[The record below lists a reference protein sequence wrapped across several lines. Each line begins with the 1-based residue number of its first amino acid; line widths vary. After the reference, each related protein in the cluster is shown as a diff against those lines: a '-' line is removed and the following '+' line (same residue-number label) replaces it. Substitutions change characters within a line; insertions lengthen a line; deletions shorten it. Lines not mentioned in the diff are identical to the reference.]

1 MPSPEQVV
9 QFIDRWSK
17 APASERSAAQS
28 FLNELCDLIGA
39 PRPTATPDYQFEL
52 PIPYTPPTG
61 KRTTKYI
68 DLYKRGCFVLEAKKY
83 TDQPVE
89 SSELALAL
97 DDGPARKGGV
107 ARGTGQWDAAMHKA
121 FEQAEWYAHHLPRDE
136 PSPPFLLV
144 VDVGHVIELYADFS
158 GRGRNYTAYPDTTS
172 HRLPLAALAK
182 SEVRE
187 RLRIL
192 FTDPAQLDPSQH
204 AAAVTREI
212 AGHLANL
219 AKSLEKAGHPPKLV
233 AEFLCRCLFCMFA
246 EDVGLLP
253 PKSFREFLESLRRNT
268 GSFVPLMEA
277 LFREMDK
284 GASVSTILRQKL
296 LRFNGGLFREQ
307 TVLPV
312 DDTQLG
318 LLISAAKCDWHLVE
332 PAIFGTLLER
342 ALSDTERGKLG
353 AHFTQRSYVERLVL
367 PTVIDPLREDWR
379 AAREEAVAAANR
391 DDLTQARA
399 HVRAFHQK
407 LCAVRV
413 LDPAC
418 GSGNFLYVTLEH
430 LKRLEGEVL
439 ELLRRFGEKQDP
451 AVTVDPH
458 QLLGLELNERA
469 VPIAELVLWIG
480 YLQWHFRVHGQV
492 LPAEPVLK
500 EFRNIQHAD
509 AVLAYDGQPKPVTAK
524 MAETNPKL
532 PGLPDNWR
540 EKVAQH
546 TGQIFVWDRKS
557 TKIDPATGREV
568 PDETRQTLIFA
579 YANPRPAEWPKADF
593 IVGNPPFLGA
603 SKLRADLG
611 DGYAGTLR
619 SVYPDVPDSVDF
631 VMYWWHKAAELA
643 AAGKVRRF
651 GFITTNSLTQTF
663 ARRVVQRALDGG
675 LGLVFAVPD
684 HPWVD
689 TTDGAAVRIAMTAA
703 QKGSTAGQL
712 LEVLKE
718 TPVKDGAA
726 DLEFSQS
733 DGTIHADL
741 TVGVAVSKTV
751 PLQANEGLSSPGM
764 KLHGSGFIVTPEE
777 AAGLGLGKAPGLEKH
792 IRPYRNGRDLA
803 DKPRGVLV
811 IDLFGLSADKVRTS
825 FPKVYDWVLARVKPE
840 RDANARSSYRLNWW
854 IFGEPRKDLRPAM
867 LGLKRYIATIETT
880 KHRVFQFL
888 EAEVIPDNM
897 LIVAALE
904 DAYYLG
910 VLSSHL
916 HSTYAVAA
924 GGWLGFGNDPRYN
937 KSRCFDPFPF
947 PDCTEKQ
954 KDKIRKLAE
963 ELDAHRKRV
972 QQKHGLGLTDIY
984 NVLGKVRAGEPLTEK
999 DKAVHDAALV
1009 ATLKQLHDDLDAAVA
1024 EAYGWAWPLTD
1035 AQILEKVVALN
1046 AKRAAEEQA
1055 GVIRWL
1061 RPDYQAKGE
1070 LTLEAGGGAAPKPKA
1085 TKAKKTGKL
1094 TWPAKLADRTKAV
1107 EAALA
1112 GAEHPLTTQEIAKL
1126 FARAKEKDVREVVDT
1141 LHALGRLRPGD
1152 TPGTWVQ

>member
-89 SSELALAL
+89 PSELALAL
-97 DDGPARKGGV
+97 DDGPAHRGGV
-107 ARGTGQWDAAMHKA
+107 TRGTGQWDAAMHKA

-144 VDVGHVIELYADFS
+144 VDVGHIIELYADFS

-172 HRLPLAALAK
+172 HRLPLASLAK

-212 AGHLANL
+212 ARHLADL

-253 PKSFREFLESLRRNT
+253 PKSFREFLESLRKNT

-312 DDTQLG
+312 DGTQLG

-353 AHFTQRSYVERLVL
+353 AHFTPRSYVERLVL

-391 DDLTQARA
+391 ADLKQARA
-399 HVRAFHQK
+399 LVRAFHQK

-500 EFRNIQHAD
+500 EFKNIQHAD

-524 MAETNPKL
+524 MAEANPKL

-540 EKVAQH
+540 QKVAEH

-568 PDETRQTLIFA
+568 PDETRQTLIYA

-593 IVGNPPFLGA
+593 IVGNPPFLGK
-603 SKLRADLG
+603 SKLRIDLG
-611 DGYAGTLR
+611 DGYAETLR
-619 SVYPDVPDSVDF
+619 SVYPDVPESVDF

-643 AAGKVRRF
+643 TAGRVRRF
-651 GFITTNSLTQTF
+651 GFITTNSLTQSF
-663 ARRVVQRALDGG
+663 NRRVVQRALDSG
-675 LGLVFAVPD
+675 LGLAFAVPD

-689 TTDGAAVRIAMTAA
+689 TVDGAAVRIAMTTVARA
-703 QKGSTAGQL
+703 VTNGQL
-712 LEVLKE
+712 LEVTSE
-718 TPVKDGAA
+718 IPPTA
-726 DLEFSQS
+726 DAS
-733 DGTIHADL
+733 DGTAELTFKTLDGRINADL
-741 TVGVAVSKTV
+741 SIGADATKMPALLANDSLANNGVM
-751 PLQANEGLSSPGM
+751 LGNR
-764 KLHGSGFIVTPEE
+764 GFIVGPEIK
-777 AAGLGLGKAPGLEKH
+777 LKAPTAVL
-792 IRPYRNGRDLA
+792 RPIVNGNDILQES
-803 DKPRGVLV
+803 RGAHV
-811 IDLFGLSADKVRTS
+811 IDFFGHTSDSARATAPVAFERLLT
-825 FPKVYDWVLARVKPE
+825 LVKPE
-840 RDANARSSYRLNWW
+840 RDANRRASRRLNWW
-854 IFGEPRKDLRPAM
+854 LFSEVMPKMRASIR
-867 LGLKRYIATIETT
+867 GLQRFIVTPETA
-880 KHRVFQFL
+880 KHRIFAFL
-888 EAEVIPDNM
+888 SSNVVPEHP
-897 LIVAALE
+897 LIAIGLDDALFF
-904 DAYYLG
+904 G
-910 VLSSHL
+910 VLSSRIHTAFAL
-916 HSTYAVAA
+916 AV
-924 GGWLGFGNDPRYN
+924 GGTLEDRPRYN

-1009 ATLKQLHDDLDAAVA
+1009 ATLKQLHDDLDRAVA

-1035 AQILEKVVALN
+1035 TEILEKVVALN

-1070 LTLEAGGGAAPKPKA
+1070 LTLEASEGAAPKPKA
-1085 TKAKKTGKL
+1085 AGKKPGKL
-1094 TWPAKLADRTKAV
+1094 LWPAKLADRTKAV

-1152 TPGTWVQ
+1152 TPGTWVR